1 MRVEAQSPP
10 SGFAFSPVI
19 RMLGLFEAARAN
31 LMAAKIA
38 QQDSTVT
45 FDAIGIDFK
54 ELHSEHERLSVEHVR
69 ERRARQFQGM
79 PVGKGFA
86 HPIETLPRISD
97 SSSNRSLIESAA
109 SEIASVAPEA
119 ALEAELLA
127 WRKVCSMPECPSWSI
142 SGAVGGAEVV
152 LSEPAARKVFVL

>member
-1 MRVEAQSPP
+1 MHMMEKSSRVTEPRGGETLILQDLKRTIFARELWPALERAAPMRVEAQSPP

-38 QQDSTVT
+38 QQDLTVT

-97 SSSNRSLIESAA
+97 S
-109 SEIASVAPEA
+109 
-119 ALEAELLA
+119 
-127 WRKVCSMPECPSWSI
+127 
-142 SGAVGGAEVV
+142 VV
-152 LSEPAARKVFVL
+152 EPILDRIGCV